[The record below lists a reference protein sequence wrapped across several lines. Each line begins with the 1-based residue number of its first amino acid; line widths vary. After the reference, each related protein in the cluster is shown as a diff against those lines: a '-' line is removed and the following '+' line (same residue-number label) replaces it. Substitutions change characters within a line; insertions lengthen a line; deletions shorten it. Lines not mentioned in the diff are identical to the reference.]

1 MPMKTE
7 REYRALSA
15 VMEARA
21 NAKEEEMI
29 VEGYATTFNQPYDL
43 FTYQGVR
50 YMEQVDPSSFEA
62 CDMDDV
68 IMQYDH
74 AGRVFAR
81 TRNGTLK
88 LEVDDRGLKI
98 TADLSRTDTARQL
111 YQEIRAGMIDR
122 MSFGFIVGADERT
135 TTRDEDTG
143 KSTVM
148 RTIKHFKKLYDVSA
162 VSIPQNDQ
170 TSISARM
177 ISDGWIAEMVEAER
191 LRAQRKARLALKIK
205 MMEGEFA

>member
-7 REYRALSA
+7 REYRALAA

-21 NAKEEEMI
+21 DAKEDEMI

-50 YMEQVDPSSFEA
+50 YMEQVDPSAFEA

-111 YQEIRAGMIDR
+111 YQEIRAGMTDR
-122 MSFGFIVGADERT
+122 MSFGFIVGEDERT

-143 KSTVM
+143 KSTVL
-148 RTIKHFKKLYDVSA
+148 RTITRFKKLYDVSA
-162 VSIPQNDQ
+162 VSIPANDQ

-177 ISDGWIAEMVEAER
+177 LSDGWIAEAEAER
-191 LRAQRKARLALKIK
+191 LRAQRKKRLALKIK
-205 MMEGEFA
+205 MMEGEI